1 MKKLVA
7 FLFILLAFAPLQ
19 AKIHFTDLPDTL
31 QVDLDTKYVVHWS
44 VTFTP
49 VVSQGSTTMELL
61 QPMIKAVRLI
71 NESDNFQLADSSL
84 LYEQSNCTMEQLEK
98 VCEYLYHTP
107 LPSPYGWFLGLQN
120 DDTVVFGIKDTTEK
134 FQANVAEASVHI
146 EPLYGN
152 IPVVN
157 FRLDNGEPTEITQT
171 FKDFTERNLFK
182 AIATE
187 IDGECIMA
195 PRLNGTIEGGAIE
208 VTSMP
213 IPLINKLFRLN
224 PEIGIEEEAV
234 IIE

>member
-7 FLFILLAFAPLQ
+7 FLLILLAFTPLQ

-31 QVDLDTKYVVHWS
+31 QVDLDTKYAVHWS

-61 QPMIKAVRLI
+61 EHMINAVSLI

-120 DDTVVFGIKDTTEK
+120 DDTVIRILPK
-134 FQANVAEASVHI
+134 
-146 EPLYGN
+146 
-152 IPVVN
+152 N
-157 FRLDNGEPTEITQT
+157 FRPML
-171 FKDFTERNLFK
+171 
-182 AIATE
+182 
-187 IDGECIMA
+187 
-195 PRLNGTIEGGAIE
+195 PRRQYI
-208 VTSMP
+208 
-213 IPLINKLFRLN
+213 LN
-224 PEIGIEEEAV
+224 PYMAISLSLILGLTMENLRK
-234 IIE
+234 